1 MADTYVVQ
9 RSKKIDAAPEKVFAR
24 IVDLNEWGN
33 WSPWDEMDPNMTK
46 TFSGEA
52 GTVGSSYHWTG
63 NRKVGE
69 GEMRITDIEQNSSVK
84 VDLRF
89 LKPFKS
95 QSTTELHVAPDG
107 AGSEVTWKMT
117 GNHTT
122 MTKIMGVF
130 KSMDKMV
137 GPDFEKGLATL
148 KRISES

>member
-1 MADTYVVQ
+1 MADTYVVE
-9 RSKKIDAAPEKVFAR
+9 RNTKIDAPPEKVFSQ

-33 WSPWDEMDPNMTK
+33 WSPWDAMDPNMTK
-46 TFSGEA
+46 TFSGES

-69 GEMRITDIEQNSSVK
+69 GQMTITDIEPNASVK

-89 LKPFKS
+89 IKPFKS
-95 QSTTELHVAPDG
+95 ESKTELHVAPSGDG
-107 AGSEVTWKMT
+107 SDVTWKMT

-122 MTKIMGVF
+122 MSKIMGVF

-148 KRISES
+148 KRISEA